1 MPKPQL
7 SREKIVGAALQMAD
21 RDGLDA
27 VSLRGI
33 AKTLGVHVTSLY
45 NHIPD
50 KEAVFAEMM
59 NALVAEANLPVG
71 TLSWQ
76 DWIRGCAASFR
87 ALAKKHPG
95 AFMLFQRGSA
105 QGEQAVVSLESAI
118 AAFRADGFDL
128 SATQCAI
135 RATNVAIMGLVLDEM
150 GRLQQPEA
158 QTDLGG
164 LSAEEFPH
172 IYELMQAD
180 EETDAVDYLLDALI
194 AGIAAN
200 RTRA

>member
-27 VSLRGI
+27 VSLRKI

-76 DWIRGCAASFR
+76 DWVRGCAASFR

-95 AFMLFQRGSA
+95 AFRLFQHSPA
-105 QGEQAVVSLESAI
+105 QGKQAVASLESAI
-118 AAFRADGFDL
+118 AAFRADGFGL
-128 SATQCAI
+128 RATQCAI
-135 RATNVAIMGLVLDEM
+135 KTTNVAILGLVLDEM
-150 GRLQQPEA
+150 VHQQQPDS
-158 QTDLGG
+158 QTDLSN
-164 LSAEEFPH
+164 LSAGEFPH
-172 IYELMQAD
+172 IHELLQAGN
-180 EETDAVDYLLDALI
+180 EIDAVDYLLDALI
-194 AGIAAN
+194 DGIAAN
-200 RTRA
+200 KT